1 MMTEEEFEVLLD
13 KAAKGEQA
21 AWQSIDVLYRA
32 KLKRMVRF
40 RMDPRLNARV
50 DPSDVVQEAMAE
62 ASSALPKYLEERKF
76 PFFVWLR
83 FVTGS
88 CLTKLHRYHLDTQR
102 RDVKREVPSN
112 PSSLPEASSVMIAM
126 DLLADSQDLKKDVEL
141 NDRRQRIITA
151 LDQLEPIEREVLVL
165 RHFEHLSNIE
175 AAATLGITQGAASKR
190 YFKALEKLRE
200 VWFDD
205 FDSER
210 YSDSDKS

>member
-1 MMTEEEFEVLLD
+1 MTDDEFQILLD
-13 KAAKGEQA
+13 RAGKGDQA
-21 AWQSIDVLYRA
+21 AWRMIDILYRD

-50 DPSDVVQEAMAE
+50 DPSDVVQDAMTE
-62 ASSALPKYLEERKF
+62 ASAALPQYLKERKF
-76 PFFVWLR
+76 PFLVWLR

-102 RDVKREVPSN
+102 RDVKREVQSN
-112 PSSLPEASSVMIAM
+112 PQALPEASSVMVAM
-126 DLLADSQDLKKDVEL
+126 DLLAATTDPSKDVEL
-141 NDRRQRIITA
+141 NDRRQRIVTA
-151 LDQLEPIEREVLVL
+151 LDQLDALDREVLVL

-210 YSDSDKS
+210 YSEPDKP